1 MGRLDDIAAELPREP
16 GVYLFKDRRGKVL
29 YVGKAASLRVRVK
42 QYLSGHDE
50 RAMVPFLVRRAH
62 DVDVIVTRTEKE
74 ALLLENTL
82 IKQHRPRFNVKLRDD
97 ANFLHLRLDLDES
110 WPRYRLVRRID
121 DDRARYF
128 GPFASAQ
135 KARQTLEYLGRIFPL
150 RTCTDAT
157 LRSRRRPCLLYQM
170 GRCVAPCVEDVD
182 PAAYRQIA
190 LDSMAL
196 LEGRLDEVVRDLEAR
211 MQRAAADEAFE
222 EAARWRDLMR
232 SVQATVERQQ
242 VVDPSL
248 ADRDVWGLHRDGGM
262 VALCV
267 VPMRAG
273 AVGEPRA
280 QVVEAGVESDEELLS
295 SVLNA
300 WYTDGVPIPDEVLLP
315 VLPADQAALED
326 LVGERRGRK
335 VRLYAPQRGDK
346 VRLVDIAQRNARVRL
361 EQDTDES
368 ARRRQA
374 LVALADAVGL
384 PSPPTRMECFDNS
397 HLGGTDP
404 VAAMAVF
411 LDGQPARAA
420 YRRYRIKT
428 AAGDDDYAAM
438 REILTRRLRRG
449 LRDGVLPDLLVID
462 GGKGQLGVARAVLQ
476 DVGLDELPVVGLVKA
491 RDAMG
496 RADRRKGAVDRI
508 VMPEVKDPVRLPGH
522 HPGLRMLMHLR
533 DQAHDHAIRYQRQT
547 RRKGS
552 LTSVLEGV
560 PGVGPARRK
569 ALLTTLGSVRGVL
582 AADVETLASVEGIG
596 PALAASLFEALHPD
610 GVVRPARQ
618 TEEDDA
624 IATVEPTSGG
634 SRPQQA

>member
-1 MGRLDDIAAELPREP
+1 MGRLDDIATDLPREP

-29 YVGKAASLRVRVK
+29 YVGKALSLRARVR

-97 ANFLHLRLDLDES
+97 ANFLHLRLDPDEA
-110 WPRYRLVRRID
+110 WPRYRLVRRIAD
-121 DDRARYF
+121 DGARYF
-128 GPFASAQ
+128 GPFASAH

-157 LRSRRRPCLLYQM
+157 LRSRRRPCLLHQM
-170 GRCVAPCVEDVD
+170 GRCVAPCVEEVD
-182 PAAYRQIA
+182 PEGYRQIA
-190 LDSMAL
+190 LDSTAL
-196 LEGRLDEVVRDLEAR
+196 LEGRLDEVARDLQAR
-211 MQRAAADEAFE
+211 MEQAAAQEAFE
-222 EAARWRDLMR
+222 EAARWRDLLR

-280 QVVEAGVESDEELLS
+280 QVLEAGVESDAELLS
-295 SVLNA
+295 SALNA
-300 WYTDGVPIPDEVLLP
+300 WYQDGVPIPDEVLLP
-315 VLPADQAALED
+315 GLPSDHEALSE
-326 LVGERRGRK
+326 LLSERRGRK
-335 VRLYAPQRGDK
+335 VRLHAPQRGDK
-346 VRLVDIAQRNARVRL
+346 VRLVDIAARNARVRL
-361 EQDTDES
+361 EQDTDEE

-374 LVALADAVGL
+374 LQALADALRL
-384 PSPPTRMECFDNS
+384 PGPPTRIECFDNS
-397 HLGGTDP
+397 HLGGKDP

-411 LDGQPARAA
+411 VDGAPARAET
-420 YRRYRIKT
+420 RRYRIKM

-438 REILTRRLRRG
+438 REILTRRVRRG

-462 GGKGQLGVARAVLQ
+462 GGKGQVGVARAVLT
-476 DVGLDELPVVGLVKA
+476 DAGLDDLPLVGIAKA
-491 RDAMG
+491 RDAKG
-496 RADRRKGAVDRI
+496 RADRRKGAVDRLFL
-508 VMPEVKDPVRLPGH
+508 PDVKDPLRLPGH
-522 HPGLRMLMHLR
+522 HPGLRLLMHVR
-533 DQAHDHAIRYQRQT
+533 DQAHDHAVRYQRKT
-547 RRKGS
+547 RRKGT

-560 PGVGPARRK
+560 PGVGPARRR
-569 ALLTTLGSVRGVL
+569 ALLSALGSVRGVL
-582 AADVETLASVEGIG
+582 AADEATLASVDGIG
-596 PALAASLFEALHPD
+596 PALAASLHAALHPD
-610 GVVRPARQ
+610 GSAGARGA
-618 TEEDDA
+618 TDGDDA
-624 IATVEPTSGG
+624 KDGVDPRPDGSGAHG
-634 SRPQQA
+634 A